1 MRNDAEVAAA
11 RQLVVETARAMLDG
25 RLSFIE
31 GARRINGQKWHV
43 DLPDPELDPDM
54 VCFLLID
61 SETDTL
67 PFGDVRKLWQPAALE
82 KLQPKIEQ
90 SEKWARQTGWA
101 ACEALIARFSGNAPS
116 PVSPER
122 D

>member
-1 MRNDAEVAAA
+1 MRNEEDVAAA

-31 GARRINGQKWHV
+31 GARRISGRKWDV
-43 DLPDPELDPDM
+43 DLPELDPDM
-54 VCFLLID
+54 VRFLLID

-67 PFGDVRKLWQPAALE
+67 PFGDVRPLWQPAALA
-82 KLQPKIEQ
+82 KLQPEIERSGQ
-90 SEKWARQTGWA
+90 WARATGWA
-101 ACEALIARFSGNAPS
+101 ACQSLTARFSGNAQS
-116 PVSPER
+116 PVSTKQ

>member
-1 MRNDAEVAAA
+1 MSGEADVVAA

-31 GARRINGQKWHV
+31 GARRINGRKWDV
-43 DLPDPELDPDM
+43 GLPDPELDPDM
-54 VCFLLID
+54 VRFLLID

-67 PFGDVRKLWQPAALE
+67 PFGDIRQLWQPAALE

-90 SEKWARQTGWA
+90 SERWARETGWA
-101 ACEALIARFSGNAPS
+101 ACHSLIARFSGNAQS
-116 PVSPER
+116 PVSSEQ

>member
-1 MRNDAEVAAA
+1 MRSDAEVAAA

-61 SETDTL
+61 SETDIL
-67 PFGDVRKLWQPAALE
+67 PLGDVRQLWQPAALE

-90 SEKWARQTGWA
+90 SEQWARETGRA
-101 ACEALIARFSGNAPS
+101 ACQSLIKRFSGNAQS
-116 PVSPER
+116 PVAPEQ

>member
-1 MRNDAEVAAA
+1 MRNDADVAAA
-11 RQLVVETARAMLDG
+11 RQMVVETARAMLDG

-31 GARRINGQKWHV
+31 GARRINGHKWDV
-43 DLPDPELDPDM
+43 DLPEPELDPDI

-67 PFGDVRKLWQPAALE
+67 PFGDVRQLWQPAALD
-82 KLQPKIEQ
+82 KLQLKIKQ
-90 SEKWARQTGWA
+90 SEQWARETGWA
-101 ACEALIARFSGNAPS
+101 ACQSLIARFSGNAQS
-116 PVSPER
+116 PVSTEQ